1 MQEVTGSTPVFST
14 RSARCGQ
21 KPYLV
26 QARLF
31 LWTVPILS
39 GAADSG
45 TSGSFAVGYS
55 GFGKRRGNFCRRPYR
70 LKESRK
76 TGSIDL
82 PVDTRLASLC
92 RNQCCVRCRQCFTG
106 AAAWTGR
113 KNKTPDGNRFFH
125 SDESSIHR
133 MNRPCSDQP
142 EPTQQPSGVPRPK
155 GRLRTLARQREEA
168 AGQNE
173 RSEVNGCNLRSRL
186 RWLRVTRKKVF
197 DPPVHAEPLVKTLQY

>member
-70 LKESRK
+70 LKESRE

-92 RNQCCVRCRQCFTG
+92 RNQRCVRCRQCFTG

-113 KNKTPDGNRFFH
+113 KNKTPRGERLFPL
-125 SDESSIHR
+125 
-133 MNRPCSDQP
+133 MNQSYIFD
-142 EPTQQPSGVPRPK
+142 SGFRISGGI
-155 GRLRTLARQREEA
+155 GRLL
-168 AGQNE
+168 
-173 RSEVNGCNLRSRL
+173 
-186 RWLRVTRKKVF
+186 TRNSSLGIAP
-197 DPPVHAEPLVKTLQY
+197 D